1 MILYKYTHSNFIIY
15 TFFNI
20 LLIVH
25 MQWPIGG
32 KQWNGGGGDDEER
45 KLHSWLT
52 NDRSWK
58 EGVHSHIKTKQIGNP
73 EKVTTK
79 KWRVRWHQ
87 IRINIK
93 GWFCNLFLLNFC
105 PKDRIYDSYRK
116 QSKNERPCIANR
128 VFLEFSLVINSTKND
143 KGFWNNCW
151 KLLLKTMK
159 STMDPS
165 KKNL

>member
-1 MILYKYTHSNFIIY
+1 MSC
-15 TFFNI
+15 TFFHI

-79 KWRVRWHQ
+79 KME
-87 IRINIK
+87 
-93 GWFCNLFLLNFC
+93 GAMTS
-105 PKDRIYDSYRK
+105 D
-116 QSKNERPCIANR
+116 
-128 VFLEFSLVINSTKND
+128 
-143 KGFWNNCW
+143 
-151 KLLLKTMK
+151 
-159 STMDPS
+159 
-165 KKNL
+165 

>member
-1 MILYKYTHSNFIIY
+1 
-15 TFFNI
+15 
-20 LLIVH
+20 

-79 KWRVRWHQ
+79 KNGGCDD
-87 IRINIK
+87 IRLGLTLKAGFVI
-93 GWFCNLFLLNFC
+93 FFLLNFC

-116 QSKNERPCIANR
+116 QSKNERPCIANGVSR
-128 VFLEFSLVINSTKND
+128 VFH
-143 KGFWNNCW
+143 CH
-151 KLLLKTMK
+151 
-159 STMDPS
+159 
-165 KKNL
+165 